1 MLKIIYGAAGTG
13 KSAAIMDEIRRGAGS
28 GKRYILL
35 VPEQYSH
42 EAERELCAVCGDGL
56 SLYAEVL
63 SFTGLARGISAECG
77 GAAAEYL
84 DKGGRLLCMALAA
97 GALYSRLRVYGAARH
112 RAELQTM
119 LLGAVDEFKSACI
132 TSGQLLSAADVCEGA
147 LGDKLHDLALISEA
161 YDAAAANGR
170 ADPADRLSVLAQQ
183 IERSSIGADTC
194 IFVDGFTDFTA
205 QERRVLEALLL
216 TGAQLCVCLSCDSLD
231 GGSEVFALGRITA
244 SALLRF
250 AADNGIESRSVRWT
264 GESSKRRPLADFAEN
279 MFSYRAVGKS
289 DAGGCIGITRAADIN
304 AECEFA
310 ASEALRLVRDTGCR
324 WRDIAVCAKGFDDYR
339 LLLESAFSRYGVPIY
354 TARKTDMLSKPL
366 PALISAAYEIILG
379 GWEADDVFEYLRT
392 GFGGLGTDECDEL
405 ENYVFTWQ
413 LHGSAWTREEP
424 WGMHPDGY
432 GKELDE
438 DALKRLEHIALL
450 RETVRRPLMHFAHR
464 TSEASDAYGQ
474 AQALAGL
481 FEELGLAEKLQ
492 ARSEELEAA
501 GRGTDAKECAQLWD
515 ITVTALEQCA
525 AVLGDAPADAEYF
538 GRLFVLMLSCYDIGT
553 IPVSLDCV
561 TAGEMDRMRRRNIK
575 HLFVLGATDERIP
588 GTAAD
593 TGVFSSDERRRL
605 LEMDIDLGGA
615 GDSELWRA
623 FSVVYNCLT
632 LPSESLSFCYA
643 SSDAGGAQQ
652 RPAFVVNR
660 AKAMFDIDT
669 EDFDLDAARLGARA
683 PALEL
688 AAQSLHGGG
697 SIAAGAAEFFA
708 ECEPERLESLESAAN
723 RSRGSLSRSSVRA
736 LYGDKLHLSASRIDK
751 FASCRFAYFM
761 QYALRARPREPA
773 GFTAPEMGTFMHRIL
788 EQVTR
793 EVSSMGGYKKVSDDT
808 VTALCDKYVS
818 EYIKRELNDFRD
830 KSKRFEYLFRRLIS
844 QVRQIV
850 LDLADE
856 LRRSDFQPL
865 SFELDFSKT
874 PELGP
879 MELGEGEDK
888 LVLTGIAD
896 RVDGW
901 LHEGRLYLRVVDY
914 KTGRKKFELSDV
926 LYGMNLQMLLYLF
939 SLGENGQ
946 ALYGSEIVPAGV
958 LYVPA
963 RSAGVKGDFDM
974 SDEELEKKRRSELRR
989 SGLIL
994 DDPEVIA
1001 AMENSDTPR
1010 YIPVEFKKSGASG
1023 DALVSAERLGTLAR
1037 HIGKTLCDMA
1047 RELRG
1052 GSIAADPYYAGQ
1064 QETACLNCDYFDA
1077 CRFRDGENGESMRI
1091 TPHLPATKVWSV
1103 LEGGECNG
1111 EV

>member
-1 MLKIIYGAAGTG
+1 MLRIIYGEAGTG
-13 KSAAIMDEIRRGAGS
+13 KSAALMDEIRRGADS
-28 GKRYILL
+28 GRRYILL

-63 SFTGLARGISAECG
+63 SFTGLAREVSAECG

-119 LLGAVDEFKSACI
+119 LLGAVDELKSACI
-132 TSGQLLSAADVCEGA
+132 TSEQLLAAADGCEGA
-147 LGDKLHDLALISEA
+147 LGDKLHDLALILEA
-161 YDAAAANGR
+161 YDGVVANGK

-183 IERSSIGADTC
+183 IERSSLGTDTC
-194 IFVDGFTDFTA
+194 VFVDGFTDFTA

-216 TGAQLCVCLSCDSLD
+216 RGVQLCVCLSCDSLD
-231 GGSEVFALGRITA
+231 GGSEVFALSRITA

-250 AADNGIESRSVRWT
+250 AADNGIEKSTERRQ
-264 GESSKRRPLADFAEN
+264 GESSKRRPLADFSEN
-279 MFSYRAVGKS
+279 MFSCRTVEKT
-289 DAGGCIGITRAADIN
+289 DCGGCIRIIRAPDMN
-304 AECEFA
+304 AECELA

-339 LLLESAFSRYGVPIY
+339 LLLESAFSRYGAPVY
-354 TARKTDMLSKPL
+354 TARRTDMLSKPL

-392 GFGGLGTDECDEL
+392 GFGGLGIDECDEL

-413 LHGSAWTREEP
+413 LHGSAWTRDEP

-432 GKELDE
+432 GKEPD
-438 DALKRLEHIALL
+438 DSSLKRLEHIALL
-450 RETVRRPLMHFAHR
+450 RETVRAPLLHFAQR
-464 TSEASDAYGQ
+464 SSESSDAYGQ
-474 AQALAGL
+474 AQALAEL
-481 FEELGLAEKLQ
+481 FDELRLAEKLQ
-492 ARSEELEAA
+492 TRSEELEAE
-501 GRGTDAKECAQLWD
+501 GRAADAKECAQLWD

-525 AVLGDAPADAEYF
+525 AVLGETPADAEYF
-538 GRLFVLMLSCYDIGT
+538 GRLFTLMLSRYDIGT

-575 HLFVLGATDERIP
+575 HLIVLGASDERIP
-588 GTAAD
+588 GAETD
-593 TGVFSSDERRRL
+593 SGVFSSDERRRL
-605 LEMDIDLGGA
+605 LEMDIDLGGS
-615 GDSELWRA
+615 GESELWRA
-623 FSVVYNCLT
+623 FSVVYSCLT
-632 LPSESLSFCYA
+632 LPSESLTFSYCA
-643 SSDAGGAQQ
+643 CDAGGAAQ

-660 AKAMFDIDT
+660 AKAMFDINVQ
-669 EDFDLDAARLGARA
+669 ELDLDSVRLNARA

-688 AAQSLHGGG
+688 AAQSLHGGS
-697 SIAAGAAEFFA
+697 SIASGAAEFFA
-708 ECEPERLESLESAAN
+708 EYEPEKLKSLERAAN
-723 RSRGSLSRSSVRA
+723 RSRGSLSRASVRA
-736 LYGDKLHLSASRIDK
+736 LYGDRLRLSASRIDK

-761 QYALRARPREPA
+761 QYALRAKPREPA
-773 GFTAPEMGTFMHRIL
+773 GFTAPEVGKFMHRIL

-793 EVSSMGGYKKVSDDT
+793 EVSAMGGYGSVSDET
-808 VTALCDKYVS
+808 ITALCDKYVS
-818 EYIKRELNDFRD
+818 EYIKRELDDFRD
-830 KSKRFEYLFRRLIS
+830 KSKRFIYLFRHLTA

-856 LRRSDFQPL
+856 LRRSDFTPL
-865 SFELDFSKT
+865 SFELNFADT
-874 PELGP
+874 PELEP
-879 MELGEGEDK
+879 IELGEGEDR

-901 LHEGRLYLRVVDY
+901 LHDGKLYLRIVDY
-914 KTGRKKFELSDV
+914 KTGSKKFTLSDV

-939 SLGENGQ
+939 ALGKNGQ

-963 RSAGVKGDFDM
+963 RDEYVSADFGI
-974 SDEELEKKRRSELRR
+974 SDAELEKKRSSKLMR
-989 SGLIL
+989 SGLVL
-994 DDPEVIA
+994 NDPDVLA
-1001 AMENSDTPR
+1001 AMEHEEER
-1010 YIPVEFKKSGASG
+1010 KYIPIKFNKDGVPCDSLATAEHFGA
-1023 DALVSAERLGTLAR
+1023 LAR

-1047 RELRG
+1047 AELRG
-1052 GSIAADPYYAGQ
+1052 GSIVADPYYITQ
-1064 QETACLNCDYFDA
+1064 QENACLNCDYFDA
-1077 CRFRDGENGESMRI
+1077 CRFRDGENGESMRA
-1091 TPHLPATKVWSV
+1091 TPRLPATKVWSV
-1103 LEGGECNG
+1103 LEGGEANG

>member
-1 MLKIIYGAAGTG
+1 MLRIIYGEAGTG
-13 KSAAIMDEIRRGAGS
+13 KSAALMDEIRRGADS
-28 GKRYILL
+28 GRRYILL

-63 SFTGLARGISAECG
+63 SFTGLAREVSAECG
-77 GAAAEYL
+77 GTAAEYL

-119 LLGAVDEFKSACI
+119 LLGAVDELKSACI
-132 TSGQLLSAADVCEGA
+132 TSEQLLAAADGCEGA
-147 LGDKLHDLALISEA
+147 LGDKLHDLALILEA
-161 YDAAAANGR
+161 YDGVVANGK

-183 IERSSIGADTC
+183 IERSSLGTDTC
-194 IFVDGFTDFTA
+194 VFVDGFTDFTA

-216 TGAQLCVCLSCDSLD
+216 RGVQLCVCLSCDSLD
-231 GGSEVFALGRITA
+231 GGSEVFALSRITA

-250 AADNGIESRSVRWT
+250 AADNGIEKSTERRQ
-264 GESSKRRPLADFAEN
+264 GESSKRRPLADFSEN
-279 MFSYRAVGKS
+279 MFSCRAVEKT
-289 DAGGCIGITRAADIN
+289 DCGGCIRIIRAPDMN
-304 AECEFA
+304 AECELA

-339 LLLESAFSRYGVPIY
+339 LLLESAFSRYGAPVY
-354 TARKTDMLSKPL
+354 TARRTDMLSKPL

-392 GFGGLGTDECDEL
+392 GFGGLGIDECDEL

-413 LHGSAWTREEP
+413 LHGSAWTRDEP

-432 GKELDE
+432 GKEPD
-438 DALKRLEHIALL
+438 DSSLKRLEHIALL
-450 RETVRRPLMHFAHR
+450 RETVRAPLLHFAQR
-464 TSEASDAYGQ
+464 SSEASDAYGQ
-474 AQALAGL
+474 AQALAEL
-481 FEELGLAEKLQ
+481 FEELRLAEKLQ
-492 ARSEELEAA
+492 MRSEELEAE
-501 GRGTDAKECAQLWD
+501 GRAADAKECAQLWD

-525 AVLGDAPADAEYF
+525 AVLGETPADAEYF
-538 GRLFVLMLSCYDIGT
+538 GRLFTLMLSRYDIGT

-575 HLFVLGATDERIP
+575 HLIVLGASDERIP
-588 GTAAD
+588 GAETD
-593 TGVFSSDERRRL
+593 SGVFSSDERRRL
-605 LEMDIDLGGA
+605 LEMDIDLGGS
-615 GDSELWRA
+615 GESELWRA
-623 FSVVYNCLT
+623 FSVVYSCLT
-632 LPSESLSFCYA
+632 LPSESLTFSYCA
-643 SSDAGGAQQ
+643 CDAGGAAQ

-660 AKAMFDIDT
+660 AKAMFDINVQ
-669 EDFDLDAARLGARA
+669 ELDLDSVRLNARA

-688 AAQSLHGGG
+688 AAQSLHGGS
-697 SIAAGAAEFFA
+697 SIASGAAEFFA
-708 ECEPERLESLESAAN
+708 EYEPEKLKSLERAAN
-723 RSRGSLSRSSVRA
+723 RSRGSLSRASVRA
-736 LYGDKLHLSASRIDK
+736 LYGDRLRLSASRIDK

-761 QYALRARPREPA
+761 QYALRAKPREPA
-773 GFTAPEMGTFMHRIL
+773 GFTAPEVGKFMHRIL

-793 EVSSMGGYKKVSDDT
+793 EVSAMGGYGSVSDEA

-818 EYIKRELNDFRD
+818 EYIKRELDDFRD
-830 KSKRFEYLFRRLIS
+830 KSKRFIYLFRHLTA

-856 LRRSDFQPL
+856 LRRSDFTPL
-865 SFELDFSKT
+865 SFELNFADT
-874 PELGP
+874 PELEP
-879 MELGEGEDK
+879 IELGEGEDR

-901 LHEGRLYLRVVDY
+901 LHDGKLYLRIVDY
-914 KTGRKKFELSDV
+914 KTGSKKFTLSDV

-939 SLGENGQ
+939 ALGKNGQ

-963 RSAGVKGDFDM
+963 RDEYVSADFGI
-974 SDEELEKKRRSELRR
+974 SDAELEKKRSSKLMR
-989 SGLIL
+989 SGLVL
-994 DDPEVIA
+994 NDPDVLA
-1001 AMENSDTPR
+1001 AMEHEEER
-1010 YIPVEFKKSGASG
+1010 KYIPIKFNKDGVPCDSLATAEHFGA
-1023 DALVSAERLGTLAR
+1023 LAR

-1047 RELRG
+1047 AELRS
-1052 GSIAADPYYAGQ
+1052 GSIAADPYYITQ
-1064 QETACLNCDYFDA
+1064 QENACLNCDYFDA
-1077 CRFRDGENGESMRI
+1077 CRFRDGENGESMRA
-1091 TPHLPATKVWSV
+1091 TPRLPATKVWSV
-1103 LEGGECNG
+1103 LEGGEANG

>member
-1 MLKIIYGAAGTG
+1 MLRILHGTAGTG
-13 KSAAIMDEIRRGAGS
+13 KSAAVMDEIRRGAGS
-28 GKRYILL
+28 GRRHILI

-63 SFTGLARGISAECG
+63 SFTGLAREVSAECG
-77 GAAAEYL
+77 GTAAEYL

-119 LLGAVDEFKSACI
+119 LLGAVDELKSACI
-132 TSGQLLSAADVCEGA
+132 TSEQLLAAADGCEGA
-147 LGDKLHDLALISEA
+147 LGDKLHDLALILEA
-161 YDAAAANGR
+161 YDGVVANGK

-194 IFVDGFTDFTA
+194 VFVDGFTDFTA

-216 TGAQLCVCLSCDSLD
+216 RGVQLCVCLSCDSLD
-231 GGSEVFALGRITA
+231 GGSEVFALSRITA

-250 AADNGIESRSVRWT
+250 AADNGIEKSTERRQ
-264 GESSKRRPLADFAEN
+264 GESSKRRPLADFSEN
-279 MFSYRAVGKS
+279 MFSCRAVEKT
-289 DAGGCIGITRAADIN
+289 DCGGCIRIIRAPDMN
-304 AECEFA
+304 AECELA

-339 LLLESAFSRYGVPIY
+339 LLLESAFSRYGAPVY
-354 TARKTDMLSKPL
+354 TARRTDMLSKPL

-392 GFGGLGTDECDEL
+392 GFCGLGTDECDEL
-405 ENYVFTWQ
+405 ESYIFTWQ
-413 LHGSAWTREEP
+413 LHGSAWTRDEP
-424 WGMHPDGY
+424 WSMHPDGY
-432 GKELDE
+432 GRELDE
-438 DALKRLEHIALL
+438 AAASRLKRINAL
-450 RETVRRPLMHFAHR
+450 RETARRPLMHFAENAAGA
-464 TSEASDAYGQ
+464 TALDQ

-481 FEELGLAEKLQ
+481 FDELGLAEKLQ
-492 ARSEELEAA
+492 ARAETLEAG
-501 GRGTDAKECAQLWD
+501 GRSTDARECAQLWD

-525 AVLGDAPADAEYF
+525 AVLGDGAADAEYF
-538 GRLFVLMLSCYDIGT
+538 GRLFTLMLSRYDIGT

-561 TAGEMDRMRRRNIK
+561 TAGEADRMRRRSIK
-575 HLFVLGATDERIP
+575 HLIVLGATDERIP
-588 GTAAD
+588 GTDAD
-593 TGVFSSDERRRL
+593 AGVFSSDERRRL

-623 FSVVYNCLT
+623 FSTVYSCLSLPSDSLT
-632 LPSESLSFCYA
+632 LCCPLSGE
-643 SSDAGGAQQ
+643 DGAQC

-660 AKAMFDIDT
+660 AKAIFGIEEKLFDPDC
-669 EDFDLDAARLGARA
+669 ARLSAHA

-697 SIAAGAAEFFA
+697 TAAASAAEFFA
-708 ECEPERLESLESAAN
+708 ECEPEKLRSLENAAN
-723 RSRGSLSRSSVRA
+723 RSRGSLSRASVRA
-736 LYGDKLHLSASRIDK
+736 LYGDRLRLSASRIDK
-751 FASCRFAYFM
+751 FASCRFSYFM
-761 QYALRARPREPA
+761 QYALRAKPHEPA
-773 GFTAPEMGTFMHRIL
+773 GFTAPETGTFMHRIL

-793 EVSSMGGYKKVSDDT
+793 EVSSMGGYKNVSDET
-808 VTALCDKYVS
+808 VSALCGKYVS
-818 EYIKRELNDFRD
+818 EYISTELNDFRD
-830 KSKRFEYLFRRLIS
+830 KSRRFEYLFRRLTQ

-856 LRRSDFQPL
+856 LRRSDFTPL
-865 SFELDFSKT
+865 AFELDFSDT
-874 PELGP
+874 PELEP
-879 MELGEGEDK
+879 IELGEGEDR
-888 LVLTGIAD
+888 LVLTGVAD

-901 LHEGRLYLRVVDY
+901 LHEGKLYLRVVDY

-946 ALYGSEIVPAGV
+946 ALYGHEIVPAGV

-963 RSAGVKGDFDM
+963 RDESIRADADM
-974 SDEELEKKRRSELRR
+974 SDSELEKKRGESLRR

-994 DDPEVIA
+994 NDPEVIA
-1001 AMENSDTPR
+1001 AMEHSDEPR
-1010 YIPVEFKKSGASG
+1010 YIPVKLKKSGEG
-1023 DALVSAERLGTLAR
+1023 CDALCSAERFGTLAK
-1037 HIGKTLCDMA
+1037 HIERTLRGMA
-1047 RELRG
+1047 AELRA
-1052 GSIAADPYYAGQ
+1052 GSIAADPYYADQ
-1064 QETACLNCDYFDA
+1064 QKNACMHCDYFDA

-1091 TPHLPATKVWSV
+1091 TPRLPATKVWSV
-1103 LEGGECNG
+1103 LEGGEADG

>member
-1 MLKIIYGAAGTG
+1 MLRIIYGAAGTG
-13 KSAAIMDEIRRGAGS
+13 KSAAIMDEIRRGADSGS
-28 GKRYILL
+28 RYILL

-63 SFTGLARGISAECG
+63 SFTGLAREVSAECG

-132 TSGQLLSAADVCEGA
+132 TSAQLLAAAEGCEGA
-147 LGDKLHDLALISEA
+147 LGDKLHDLALILEA
-161 YDAAAANGR
+161 YDGVVANGK

-183 IERSSIGADTC
+183 IERSSLGADTC
-194 IFVDGFTDFTA
+194 VFVDGFTDFTV

-216 TGAQLCVCLSCDSLD
+216 RGVQLCVCLSCDSLD
-231 GGSEVFALGRITA
+231 GGSEVFTLGRITA
-244 SALLRF
+244 SALRRF
-250 AADNGIESRSVRWT
+250 AADNGIEVSTERRT
-264 GESSKRRPLADFAEN
+264 GESSKLRPLADFSEN
-279 MFSYRAVGKS
+279 MFSCRAVEKT
-289 DAGGCIGITRAADIN
+289 DCGGCIRIIRAPDMN
-304 AECEFA
+304 AECELA

-339 LLLESAFSRYGVPIY
+339 LLLESSFSRYGVPVY

-366 PALISAAYEIILG
+366 PALISAAYEIVLG

-392 GFGGLGTDECDEL
+392 GFGGLDTDECDEL

-432 GKELDE
+432 GRELDE
-438 DALKRLEHIALL
+438 AASKRLEHIALL
-450 RETVRRPLMHFAHR
+450 RETVRAPLLRFAR
-464 TSEASDAYGQ
+464 RSSEAADAYGQ

-481 FEELGLAEKLQ
+481 LEELHLAEKLQ
-492 ARSEELEAA
+492 THSEELEAE
-501 GRGTDAKECAQLWD
+501 GRAADAKECAQLWD

-525 AVLGDAPADAEYF
+525 AVLGETPADAEYF
-538 GRLFVLMLSCYDIGT
+538 GRLFSLMLSRYDIGT

-575 HLFVLGATDERIP
+575 HLIVLGASDERIP
-588 GTAAD
+588 GTETD

-623 FSVVYNCLT
+623 FSVVYSCLT
-632 LPSESLSFCYA
+632 LPSESLTFSYCA
-643 SSDAGGAQQ
+643 SDAGGAAQ

-660 AKAMFDIDT
+660 ARAMFDIDVQ
-669 EDFDLDAARLGARA
+669 ELDLDSVRLNARA

-688 AAQSLHGGG
+688 AAQSLHGGS
-697 SIAAGAAEFFA
+697 SIASGAAEFFA
-708 ECEPERLESLESAAN
+708 EYEPEKLKSLENAAN
-723 RSRGSLSRSSVRA
+723 RSRGSLSRRSVRA
-736 LYGDKLHLSASRIDK
+736 LYGDKLHLSASRIDR
-751 FASCRFAYFM
+751 FAACRFSYFM
-761 QYALRARPREPA
+761 QYALRAKPREPA
-773 GFTAPEMGTFMHRIL
+773 GFTAPETGKFMHRIL

-793 EVSSMGGYKKVSDDT
+793 EVSAMGGYKSVSDET
-808 VTALCDKYVS
+808 VAALCDKYVS
-818 EYIKRELNDFRD
+818 EYVKCELNDFRD
-830 KSKRFEYLFRRLIS
+830 KSKRFVYLFRRLTA
-844 QVRQIV
+844 QARQIV

-856 LRRSDFQPL
+856 LRRSDFTPL

-874 PELGP
+874 PELEP
-879 MELGEGEDK
+879 LELGDGEDR

-901 LHEGRLYLRVVDY
+901 LHDGKLYLRVVDY
-914 KTGRKKFELSDV
+914 KTGNKKFELSDV
-926 LYGMNLQMLLYLF
+926 LYGLNLQMLLYLF
-939 SLGENGQ
+939 SLGKNGQ
-946 ALYGSEIVPAGV
+946 ALYGREVVPAGV

-963 RSAGVKGDFDM
+963 RDESVLADSDI
-974 SDEELEKKRRSELRR
+974 SDEELEKKRGSKLMR

-994 DDPEVIA
+994 NEPELLA
-1001 AMENSDTPR
+1001 AMEHEDAR
-1010 YIPVEFKKSGASG
+1010 KYIPIKFSSKGEPC
-1023 DALVSAERLGTLAR
+1023 DALASAERFGTLAK

-1047 RELRG
+1047 AELRR

-1064 QETACLNCDYFDA
+1064 QETACINCDYFDA
-1077 CRFRDGENGESMRI
+1077 CRFRDGENGESMRA
-1091 TPHLPATKVWSV
+1091 TPHLKATKVWNV
-1103 LEGGECNG
+1103 LEGGETDG
-1111 EV
+1111 GL